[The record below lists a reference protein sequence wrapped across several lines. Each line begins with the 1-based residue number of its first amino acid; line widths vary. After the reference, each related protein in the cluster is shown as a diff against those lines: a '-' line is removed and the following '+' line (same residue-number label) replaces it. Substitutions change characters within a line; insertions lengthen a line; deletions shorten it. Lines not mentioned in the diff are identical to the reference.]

1 MIKIIGGTLK
11 KSNIDVAS
19 NGITKPTTNRI
30 RENIFNIIQR
40 NLIKGA
46 VVLDLFS
53 GSGALGIEAIS
64 RGVDRCTFVEQN
76 PHALKILHSNV
87 ERLHIQ
93 EQTAIVNDSA
103 DNYLK
108 ILAKSRL
115 IFDIIF
121 LDPPYKY
128 EHSKEIINFIFSK
141 GILSEDGILILQRPK
156 LDIIESNFTV
166 KNKTYGENTIYIL
179 KHEK

>member
-1 MIKIIGGTLK
+1 MIL
-11 KSNIDVAS
+11 
-19 NGITKPTTNRI
+19 
-30 RENIFNIIQR
+30 
-40 NLIKGA
+40 L
-46 VVLDLFS
+46 L
-53 GSGALGIEAIS
+53 
-64 RGVDRCTFVEQN
+64 EQN
-76 PHALKILHSNV
+76 PHALKILHP
-87 ERLHIQ
+87 ERIETILIQ

-103 DNYLK
+103 EGCLSVENVWLNEG
-108 ILAKSRL
+108 L